1 MELKEGSF
9 LIIEEG
15 RVSSVPNLQRVT
27 EEVYGEKSF
36 TKFLYQRQKGFIKL
50 TPSWHNKKTFDT
62 KLKKEKIYWKLQYKK
77 YQVKNLEHGFTVIQT
92 FPVRK
97 KLFMLVT

>member
-62 KLKKEKIYWKLQYKK
+62 KQPATKIVFSFLKLKKSLAICIF
-77 YQVKNLEHGFTVIQT
+77 VS
-92 FPVRK
+92 
-97 KLFMLVT
+97 

>member
-15 RVSSVPNLQRVT
+15 RVSNIPNLQCVA

-36 TKFLYQRQKGFIKL
+36 TKFLY
-50 TPSWHNKKTFDT
+50 
-62 KLKKEKIYWKLQYKK
+62 
-77 YQVKNLEHGFTVIQT
+77 
-92 FPVRK
+92 
-97 KLFMLVT
+97 

>member
-36 TKFLYQRQKGFIKL
+36 TKFLY
-50 TPSWHNKKTFDT
+50 
-62 KLKKEKIYWKLQYKK
+62 
-77 YQVKNLEHGFTVIQT
+77 
-92 FPVRK
+92 
-97 KLFMLVT
+97 